1 MKCLF
6 FNGLCHLI
14 GERHYE
20 SNCYSGAQLP
30 LMGVAGL
37 QSTLRSISVHYS
49 MNPHICQ
56 ILKLCILKNT
66 LKPVSNKR
74 FKISTKAP
82 LHTWCR
88 WHRFLILYKKY
99 SKRLWLPKKIGKY
112 GRNFDEDP
120 ISIPTLSPPTLKPN
134 FYELPIVKMRI
145 SRARVWGK
153 ALKRAD

>member
-1 MKCLF
+1 MKCLL

-14 GERHYE
+14 GEGHYE

-82 LHTWCR
+82 MHTWCR
-88 WHRFLILYKKY
+88 WHRFLILYKK
-99 SKRLWLPKKIGKY
+99 KDIFQKIMVAEENWEVWKKFWWG
-112 GRNFDEDP
+112 
-120 ISIPTLSPPTLKPN
+120 PN
-134 FYELPIVKMRI
+134 FNPNFITSYT
-145 SRARVWGK
+145 K
-153 ALKRAD
+153 AKFLWASHR